1 MAGEEEQKQPTEAN
15 TLEALRT
22 QLVEAIDQEDKAL
35 GGRLVTRFPTKDGRD
50 VLIFSTVISE
60 RNAEPHQELTH
71 AGVHPDQGAIFVT
84 KGQLSIDIER
94 IKPARKTG
102 ESIGLTQ
109 LPWEDLVDSS
119 NSPDRLDKHS
129 ADSQV
134 IDVSPDQEDVWKNTY
149 IATRSVAEQ
158 EMRFEE
164 NQRQVTP
171 DLLSFLNQTK
181 TAQTSAGQAE
191 PPEMRPAPSPSDGE
205 QQP

>member
-1 MAGEEEQKQPTEAN
+1 MAQGEEQEAPREAN

-22 QLVEAIDQEDKAL
+22 QLVEAIDQKDKAL
-35 GGRLVTRFPTKDGRD
+35 GSRLVTRFPTKDGRD
-50 VLIFSTVISE
+50 VLIFRTVISE
-60 RNAEPHQELTH
+60 RNTDPHHELTH
-71 AGVHPDQGAIFVT
+71 AGVHPDLGAIFVT
-84 KGQLSIDIER
+84 KGQLAIDIER
-94 IKPARKTG
+94 IKQARKTG

-109 LPWEDLVDSS
+109 LPWEGLVDSS
-119 NSPDRLDKHS
+119 KSPDRLDKHS
-129 ADSQV
+129 GDSQV
-134 IDVSPDQEDVWKNTY
+134 IDVNPDQENVWKNTY

-191 PPEMRPAPSPSDGE
+191 PPEIRPAPPPSDGD